1 MNVLNLWVR
10 KLISPIDKL
19 LDRLTSYRLVLYF
32 LFVLL
37 IWSIVGSLQHKVGYN
52 LYDIILSAVVL
63 FAACLGSNYLISK
76 KLKIAKNNESDYIS
90 ALILILILNPTH
102 SASGLAI
109 LALAGIVAMASKY
122 ILVINKWHIFN
133 PAAFGA
139 AFSGLAFH
147 EYASWWVGTS
157 FMVPI
162 VFIGGML
169 VLRKMKRFIMAIT
182 FELVALAAICAE
194 SYLNHNSTDFGH
206 LIWLSLISTSLLFF
220 AYIML
225 TEPQTTP
232 RHMSNYLPYAVLVG
246 FLYGYTKLGISPE
259 QALLIGNVFAYII
272 EPNRRF
278 ELSFVRKV
286 TEASGIDSFIF
297 SGKEKFKYTAGQ
309 YMEWTLQDN
318 RPDLR
323 GNRRYLTISSSPTEP
338 DLMFTLRIP
347 EKKSKFKQNLEGF
360 KKGDKIL
367 ASQLAGEFIL
377 PKSEKQ
383 KLAFLAGGVG
393 ITPFRSMI
401 KYAADFGHQ
410 RDIHLLYSANKED
423 EFAFKGVFGE
433 AKKFGV
439 ETSYS
444 AEQITAEKIT
454 QTVPDYKERVFYI
467 SGPYGFVHAMEN
479 NLIGLGL
486 PLRQI
491 KTDYF
496 PGYEG

>member
-90 ALILILILNPTH
+90 ALILILIL
-102 SASGLAI
+102 
-109 LALAGIVAMASKY
+109 
-122 ILVINKWHIFN
+122 
-133 PAAFGA
+133 
-139 AFSGLAFH
+139 
-147 EYASWWVGTS
+147 
-157 FMVPI
+157 
-162 VFIGGML
+162 
-169 VLRKMKRFIMAIT
+169 RKMKRFIMAIT

-220 AYIML
+220 TYIML